1 MEIWDMLDSEGKNTG
16 KVIIKGEEIPEGFYH
31 LGADIWIIN
40 SENKILIQKRSSKK
54 RLSPNVWAMTG
65 GSVIK
70 GENSRE
76 TIERETKEE
85 LGIELNMNEVKLLKK
100 FRTGKVWIDTYFI
113 KQDIDYY
120 ISDLQNLI
128 RNVNFQLEDAYS
140 ILEKICNVEDYLSQK
155 NSNIFWNFIQKIA
168 DYLYDKI
175 LYSIEELDSFR
186 VAFVIFK
193 FRAEQ
198 VKIFS

>member
-1 MEIWDMLDSEGKNTG
+1 MFKIKRFRKLVMKYTNIYLDK
-16 KVIIKGEEIPEGFYH
+16 PE
-31 LGADIWIIN
+31 L
-40 SENKILIQKRSSKK
+40 
-54 RLSPNVWAMTG
+54 
-65 GSVIK
+65 
-70 GENSRE
+70 
-76 TIERETKEE
+76 
-85 LGIELNMNEVKLLKK
+85 
-100 FRTGKVWIDTYFI
+100 I
-113 KQDIDYY
+113 KQDVDYY

-140 ILEKICNVEDYLSQK
+140 ILEKICNVEDYLSKK

>member
-113 KQDIDYY
+113 KQEIDLNEITMQEDEVCDVKWATYDEVDDIFK
-120 ISDLQNLI
+120 SG
-128 RNVNFQLEDAYS
+128 
-140 ILEKICNVEDYLSQK
+140 
-155 NSNIFWNFIQKIA
+155 NFI
-168 DYLYDKI
+168 
-175 LYSIEELDSFR
+175 ENRWE
-186 VAFVIFK
+186 FVKDIIQDFINNK
-193 FRAEQ
+193 
-198 VKIFS
+198 